1 MANTTSSSFA
11 EGMPNH
17 SAEFR
22 ARYKMIA
29 AKNRWEEQGFYL
41 DDSLEN
47 YGLEPMIY
55 SRLHEL
61 GLFRL
66 ARQPARANL
75 NWVIEFY
82 TNNSAGDDN
91 VTVRGKRVAAN
102 AATINS
108 ILGLPDDD
116 PSFYAMLSAFEEED
130 FEQIKDFLCEEGTA
144 WNTTGRNPH
153 SVSRPSLRPEAKLW
167 NTFVKRNIMPTS
179 HNQTVDRTR
188 LLLIHT
194 IIAGYR
200 FNVGEVIANELAAAC
215 RNDKG
220 ILAFPCLI
228 TALCRR
234 AAVPAHP
241 GDKHTVEKPGWSKK
255 EYMRK
260 MDIADATPIRVAM
273 PTPPT
278 SPVRPAATASDQ
290 AGPSTRPVA
299 QPSPATTPRESPVPS
314 PTSTPTAMLAS
325 RRSKPDSPLGSA
337 PTPPSSPPPVQSD
350 EAVPLHILQLRSQLQ
365 RIEARQLKFQ
375 EETKV
380 FQQTLLNFL
389 RFQFPAASTFF
400 TAQPEATPQANF
412 SAATRPQQSTNP
424 SAKTGNIKEVHF
436 SSDDENDIFDWQTPR
451 ELQQPIRPTPKQTPT
466 PVEVPILQPAP
477 ITAQTTS
484 ADQPIAEASP
494 KRKGKTP
501 AGRTITRTDP
511 SSPKEEQAAHQPAQK
526 RRRYHIITSDSE
538 DEQSATIPDTSAEP
552 SLSF

>member
-1 MANTTSSSFA
+1 
-11 EGMPNH
+11 
-17 SAEFR
+17 
-22 ARYKMIA
+22 
-29 AKNRWEEQGFYL
+29 
-41 DDSLEN
+41 
-47 YGLEPMIY
+47 
-55 SRLHEL
+55 
-61 GLFRL
+61 
-66 ARQPARANL
+66 
-75 NWVIEFY
+75 
-82 TNNSAGDDN
+82 
-91 VTVRGKRVAAN
+91 
-102 AATINS
+102 
-108 ILGLPDDD
+108 
-116 PSFYAMLSAFEEED
+116 
-130 FEQIKDFLCEEGTA
+130 
-144 WNTTGRNPH
+144 
-153 SVSRPSLRPEAKLW
+153 
-167 NTFVKRNIMPTS
+167 MPTS

-188 LLLIHT
+188 LVLIHA
-194 IIAGYR
+194 IITGYR
-200 FNVGEVIANELAAAC
+200 FNLGEVIANELAAAC

-241 GDKHTVEKPGWSKK
+241 GDKHTVEKPSWSKK

-278 SPVRPAATASDQ
+278 SPIRPAATASDQ
-290 AGPSTRPVA
+290 AGPSTRPA
-299 QPSPATTPRESPVPS
+299 AEPSPATTPRESPAHS
-314 PTSTPTAMLAS
+314 PTSTPTAMPAS
-325 RRSKPDSPLGSA
+325 
-337 PTPPSSPPPVQSD
+337 
-350 EAVPLHILQLRSQLQ
+350 RSQLQ

-389 RFQFPAASTFF
+389 CFQFPVASTFF
-400 TAQPEATPQANF
+400 TAQSEATPQANF
-412 SAATRPQQSTNP
+412 SAATRPQQSANP
-424 SAKTGNIKEVHF
+424 SAKMGNTEEVHF

-466 PVEVPILQPAP
+466 PAEVPILQPAP

-501 AGRTITRTDP
+501 AGQTITRNDP
-511 SSPKEEQAAHQPAQK
+511 SSPEEEQAGHQPAQK

-538 DEQSATIPDTSAEP
+538 DEQSAAIPDTSAEP